1 MWYILDFMNK
11 TAKENAMERKA
22 LFDGVRFLM
31 RAEEIALRQGV
42 ACQLKTVLGPP
53 ESPCGMKL
61 VFGAPDETLL
71 RRLWTEAGI
80 GFRIEN
86 E

>member
-1 MWYILDFMNK
+1 MNK
-11 TAKENAMERKA
+11 KAKENAMDRKA

-42 ACQLKTVLGPP
+42 DCQLKTVLGPP

-61 VFGAPDETLL
+61 VFGASDEALL

-80 GFRIEN
+80 GFRIED